1 MRQSYPHWPKT
12 ITQTFT
18 GVLFGLSFLA
28 ASVFAGEQIAPA
40 FSTQTVTVPVDRCE
54 NNRCAELIVESVNF
68 VGHEAFNAFVEQ
80 SLVSMAWQNQNAVQP
95 YRGLAGLT
103 DYFRSS
109 AQAGE
114 QLSLKTT
121 IQRHSPSVVVL
132 LLSQYR
138 FEGGAHGESS
148 SQYINWL
155 LPQNRA
161 VSLESMLLPGAMPA
175 FMAALNDAHGAWVA
189 SQARTGSIDDVASF
203 IEQWPFTASDN
214 VALMPNG
221 LTVMYPRYAIA
232 PGFFGEP
239 SLVIPYAALRDTIK
253 PEILAQVS
261 VTH

>member
-18 GVLFGLSFLA
+18 GVLFGVLFLA
-28 ASVFAGEQIAPA
+28 ASAFASEPIAPA
-40 FSTQTVTVPVDRCE
+40 YSTQTVTVPVDRCE

-68 VGHEAFNAFVEQ
+68 VGDEAFNAFVEQ
-80 SLVSMAWQNQNAVQP
+80 SLVSMAWQNEEAIQP
-95 YRGLAGLT
+95 YQGLAGLT
-103 DYFRSS
+103 GYFRSS

-132 LLSQYR
+132 LLTQYR

-155 LPQNRA
+155 LPQNRP
-161 VSLESMLLPGAMPA
+161 VSLESMLLPGTMPD
-175 FMAALNDAHGAWVA
+175 FIAALKAAHGAWVA
-189 SQARTGSIDDVASF
+189 SQAQTGSIDNVDSF
-203 IEQWPFTASDN
+203 IEQWPFKASDN

-221 LTVMYPRYAIA
+221 LSVIYPRYAIA

-239 SLVIPYAALRDTIK
+239 SLVIPYAALRNTIK
-253 PEILAQVS
+253 PEILTQAVL
-261 VTH
+261 TH

>member
-1 MRQSYPHWPKT
+1 MRQSYLHWPKT
-12 ITQTFT
+12 IIQTFT
-18 GVLFGLSFLA
+18 GVFFGVLFVA
-28 ASVFAGEQIAPA
+28 ASAFASGQSAPA
-40 FSTQTVTVPVDRCE
+40 FSTQAITVPVDRCE
-54 NNRCAELIVESVNF
+54 NNRCAELIIESVDF

-80 SLVSMAWQNQNAVQP
+80 SLVSMAWQNDGAVQP
-95 YRGLAGLT
+95 YRSLAGLT

-148 SQYINWL
+148 TQYINWL

-161 VSLESMLLPGAMPA
+161 VSLESMLLPGAMPD
-175 FMAALNDAHGAWVA
+175 FIAALKVAHGAWVA
-189 SQARTGSIDDVASF
+189 SQAQTGSIDDVDSF

-221 LTVMYPRYAIA
+221 LTVIYPRYAIA

-239 SLVIPYAALRDTIK
+239 RLVIPYSALRDTIK
-253 PEILAQVS
+253 SEILTQVS

>member
-1 MRQSYPHWPKT
+1 MRQSYRHWPKT

-18 GVLFGLSFLA
+18 GVLFGVLFLE
-28 ASVFAGEQIAPA
+28 ASAFASEQVAPA
-40 FSTQTVTVPVDRCE
+40 FSTQTITVPVDRCE
-54 NNRCAELIVESVNF
+54 NNRCAELIVESVDF

-80 SLVSMAWQNQNAVQP
+80 SLVSMAWQNEGAVQP

-121 IQRHSPSVVVL
+121 IQRHSPSLVVL

-148 SQYINWL
+148 SQFINWL

-161 VSLESMLLPGAMPA
+161 VSLESMLLPDAMPDYIE
-175 FMAALNDAHGAWVA
+175 ALKVAHEAWVA
-189 SQARTGSIDDVASF
+189 SQAQTGSIDDVDSF
-203 IEQWPFTASDN
+203 IEQWPFSGSDN

-239 SLVIPYAALRDTIK
+239 SLLIPYSALRDTIK
-253 PEILAQVS
+253 PEILKQAS
-261 VTH
+261 LTH